1 MKRRAKGNGLFS
13 NKLSAP
19 PVPEARIRFKKF
31 EKEVLV
37 ETTGEVQAGTAEQPH
52 LKRVLHL
59 WDLIYFGIILTSP
72 IAAVPLFGEGQ
83 VLSHGHTV
91 TTLLLA
97 MVAMSVTA
105 VSFGRMAHVYPSTG
119 SVYTYIS
126 CGLNPHLGFVVGWA
140 MFLEYLFQ
148 PIQNALYAVLAIQR
162 MAPQFPFWFLAALT
176 VGLITWM
183 TVQGIKFTA
192 RTNEVLL
199 GFMILVTLV
208 FLVQAFRYVV
218 LHEGYHGLISLQPLY
233 NPATFNLRALAA
245 GTSLAAL
252 VFIGFDGVSILAE
265 EVKNPK
271 RNVLFASVLVCVF
284 TGLFS
289 GLQVYLAQRVWPDHT
304 TLANP
309 ETAFMDVARQA
320 SGPLLFTAY
329 GVMLLVSSIACGLA
343 GHVGAARLLYSMGRD
358 DVLPKKIF
366 GHLSAKKGN
375 PIYNVWIV
383 GGLAYIG
390 VLTIPW
396 EHAAEL
402 VTFGALL
409 AFMGVNLSALR
420 HFWFSKQA
428 VGHRNFFIDAFVPG
442 FGFVFCLGLLLSLQS
457 WTKYAG
463 IAWLVIGIA
472 YSAYKTRWFTLRPK
486 LFDFNQT

>member
-1 MKRRAKGNGLFS
+1 
-13 NKLSAP
+13 
-19 PVPEARIRFKKF
+19 
-31 EKEVLV
+31 V
-37 ETTGEVQAGTAEQPH
+37 ETTTAAVQTEASSQPH
-52 LKRVLHL
+52 LKRVLGL
-59 WDLIYFGIILTSP
+59 WDLIYYGIILTSP
-72 IAAVPLFGEGQ
+72 IAAVPLFGEAQ

-105 VSFGRMAHVYPSTG
+105 VSFGRMANVYPSSG

-126 CGLNPHLGFVVGWA
+126 RGLNPHLGFIVGWA

-148 PIQNALYAVLAIQR
+148 PVQNVLYAVLTIQR
-162 MAPQFPFWFLAALT
+162 MVPRVPFAVLAAVT
-176 VGLITWM
+176 VGLITLM

-199 GFMILVTLV
+199 GFMVLVTAA
-208 FLVQAFRYVV
+208 FLIEAFRYIV
-218 LHEGYHGLISLQPLY
+218 LHESFRGLFSTKPIY

-271 RNVLFASVLVCVF
+271 RNVLLASVLVCIF

-320 SGPLLFTAY
+320 SGPILFAAY
-329 GVMLLVSSIACGLA
+329 GIMLLVSSIACGLA
-343 GHVGAARLLYSMGRD
+343 GHVGASRLLYSMGRD
-358 DVLPKKIF
+358 DVLPKGIF
-366 GHLSAKKGN
+366 GHLNAKKGN
-375 PIYNVWIV
+375 PVYNVWIV
-383 GGLAYIG
+383 GALAYAA

-396 EHAAEL
+396 ERSAEV

-409 AFMGVNLSALR
+409 AFMGVNLAALK
-420 HFWFSKQA
+420 HFWFSKEA
-428 VGHRNFFIDAFVPG
+428 VGHRNFFVDAFVPG
-442 FGFVFCLGLLLSLQS
+442 FGFVFCFILLVSLQA

-463 IAWLVIGIA
+463 LVWLAVGA
-472 YSAYKTRWFTLRPK
+472 VYAAYKTKGFRLRPK
-486 LFDFNQT
+486 LFDFSET

>member
-1 MKRRAKGNGLFS
+1 
-13 NKLSAP
+13 
-19 PVPEARIRFKKF
+19 
-31 EKEVLV
+31 V
-37 ETTGEVQAGTAEQPH
+37 ETTTGAVPTEAPGQPH
-52 LKRVLHL
+52 LKRVLSL
-59 WDLIYFGIILTSP
+59 WDLIYYGIILTSP
-72 IAAVPLFGEGQ
+72 IAAVPLFGEAQ

-91 TTLLLA
+91 STLLLA

-105 VSFGRMAHVYPSTG
+105 VSFGRMATVYPSAG

-126 CGLNPHLGFVVGWA
+126 RGLNPHVGFIAGWA

-162 MAPQFPFWFLAALT
+162 MAPRIPFAILAALA
-176 VGLITWM
+176 VGVITLM

-199 GFMILVTLV
+199 GFMVLVTAA
-208 FLVQAFRYVV
+208 FLVQAFRFIV
-218 LHEGYHGLISLQPLY
+218 LHQHFAGLFSMQPIY

-265 EVKNPK
+265 EVTNPK
-271 RNVLFASVLVCVF
+271 RNVLLASVLVCLF

-304 TLANP
+304 TLLNP
-309 ETAFMDVARQA
+309 ETAFMDVARMA

-329 GVMLLVSSIACGLA
+329 GIMLLVSSIACGLA

-358 DVLPKKIF
+358 DVLPKKVF
-366 GHLSAKKGN
+366 GYLSPKKSN

-383 GGLAYIG
+383 GILAYIG

-396 EHAAEL
+396 EHSAEI

-409 AFMGVNLSALR
+409 AFMGVNLVSLL
-420 HFWFSKQA
+420 HFWFSPEA
-428 VGHRNFFIDAFVPG
+428 RGRRNFFIDAFVPG
-442 FGFVFCLGLLLSLQS
+442 FGFVFCFVLLISLQT

-463 IAWLVIGIA
+463 LLWLGVGLVYA
-472 YSAYKTRWFTLRPK
+472 AYKTRGFTLRPT
-486 LFDFNQT
+486 LFDFRDS

>member
-1 MKRRAKGNGLFS
+1 M
-13 NKLSAP
+13 
-19 PVPEARIRFKKF
+19 
-31 EKEVLV
+31 
-37 ETTGEVQAGTAEQPH
+37 ETTTGAVPTEAPGQPH
-52 LKRVLHL
+52 LKRVLSL
-59 WDLIYFGIILTSP
+59 WDLIYYGIILTSP
-72 IAAVPLFGEGQ
+72 IAAVPLFGEAQ

-91 TTLLLA
+91 STLLLA

-105 VSFGRMAHVYPSTG
+105 VSFGRMATVYPSAG

-126 CGLNPHLGFVVGWA
+126 RGLNPHVGFIVGWA

-162 MAPQFPFWFLAALT
+162 MAPRIPFAILAALA
-176 VGLITWM
+176 VGVITLM

-199 GFMILVTLV
+199 GFMVLVTAA
-208 FLVQAFRYVV
+208 FLVQAFRFIV
-218 LHEGYHGLISLQPLY
+218 LHQHFAGLFSMQPIY

-265 EVKNPK
+265 EVTNPK
-271 RNVLFASVLVCVF
+271 RNVLLASVLVCLF

-304 TLANP
+304 TLLNP
-309 ETAFMDVARQA
+309 ETAFMDVARMA

-329 GVMLLVSSIACGLA
+329 GIMLLVSSIACGLA

-358 DVLPKKIF
+358 DVLPKKVF
-366 GHLSAKKGN
+366 GYLSPKKAN

-383 GGLAYIG
+383 GILAYIG

-396 EHAAEL
+396 EHSAEI

-409 AFMGVNLSALR
+409 AFMGVNLVSLL
-420 HFWFSKQA
+420 HFWFSPGA
-428 VGHRNFFIDAFVPG
+428 RGPRNFFIDAFVPG
-442 FGFVFCLGLLLSLQS
+442 FGFVFCFVLLISLQT

-463 IAWLVIGIA
+463 LLWLGVGLVYA
-472 YSAYKTRWFTLRPK
+472 AYKTRGFTLRPT
-486 LFDFNQT
+486 LFDFRES

>member
-1 MKRRAKGNGLFS
+1 
-13 NKLSAP
+13 
-19 PVPEARIRFKKF
+19 
-31 EKEVLV
+31 V
-37 ETTGEVQAGTAEQPH
+37 ETTTAAVQAEASRQPH
-52 LKRVLHL
+52 LKRVLSL
-59 WDLIYFGIILTSP
+59 WDLIYYGIILTSP
-72 IAAVPLFGEGQ
+72 IAAVPLFGEAQ

-105 VSFGRMAHVYPSTG
+105 VSFGRMANVYPSSG

-126 CGLNPHLGFVVGWA
+126 RGLNPHLGFIVGWA

-148 PIQNALYAVLAIQR
+148 PVQNALYAVLAMQR
-162 MAPQFPFWFLAALT
+162 MVPQVPFAVLAALT
-176 VGLITWM
+176 VGLITLM

-199 GFMILVTLV
+199 GFMVLVTAA
-208 FLVQAFRYVV
+208 FLFEAIRYIV
-218 LHEGYHGLISLQPLY
+218 LHESYRGLFSTQPIY

-271 RNVLFASVLVCVF
+271 RNVLLASVLVCVF

-304 TLANP
+304 TLQNP

-320 SGPLLFTAY
+320 SGPMLFAAY
-329 GVMLLVSSIACGLA
+329 GIMLLVSSVACGLA
-343 GHVGAARLLYSMGRD
+343 GHVGASRLLYSMGRD
-358 DVLPKKIF
+358 DVLPKRIF
-366 GHLSAKKGN
+366 GHLNAKKGN
-375 PIYNVWIV
+375 PVYNVWIV
-383 GGLAYIG
+383 GVLAYLA

-396 EHAAEL
+396 ERAAEV

-409 AFMGVNLSALR
+409 AFMGVNLAALK
-420 HFWFSKQA
+420 HFWFSKDA
-428 VGHRNFFIDAFVPG
+428 VRQRNFFVDAFVPG
-442 FGFVFCLGLLLSLQS
+442 FGFVFCFILLVSLQA

-463 IAWLVIGIA
+463 AVWLVAGA
-472 YSAYKTRWFTLRPK
+472 LYAAYKTKGFRLKPK
-486 LFDFNQT
+486 LFEFSET